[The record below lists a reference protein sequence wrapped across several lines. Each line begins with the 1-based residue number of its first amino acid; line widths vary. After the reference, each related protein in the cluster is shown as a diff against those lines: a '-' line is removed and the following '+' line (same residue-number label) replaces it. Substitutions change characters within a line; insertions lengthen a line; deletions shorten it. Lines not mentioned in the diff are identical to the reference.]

1 MGTLRVTARARPAAD
16 LPARAPGCGGNLRF
30 WRPPARPLSGPGR
43 CLPSRPT
50 PCDENPRAGPQ
61 SQWAMAP
68 AHRPGASRRQTGQ
81 FRPWPPANTPRIV
94 EFRDSLPMT
103 ATGKILK
110 RELARQEQPE
120 PAPHPVTIMMPNE
133 SVR

>member
-1 MGTLRVTARARPAAD
+1 
-16 LPARAPGCGGNLRF
+16 
-30 WRPPARPLSGPGR
+30 
-43 CLPSRPT
+43 
-50 PCDENPRAGPQ
+50 
-61 SQWAMAP
+61 MAP

-133 SVR
+133 SVRSAPATATAGLDEVSRGRVRPAPLQPELTNIHPRPITGT